1 MDINRCYNILS
12 VTPKSTDED
21 ITRSFRAMAM
31 KYHPDK
37 NPDKKERANEQMT
50 ILNTAYSTLMGYR
63 FKEAESAVEYED
75 HSNRERAEAAARE
88 AALKKAREDEL
99 RGLRDEARREHL
111 INRFVQARDSAKESG
126 PTISARTS
134 RSSRNVSSY
143 RAQ

>member
-37 NPDKKERANEQMT
+37 NPDKKEWANEQMT

-99 RGLRDEARREHL
+99 RGLRDEARR
-111 INRFVQARDSAKESG
+111 
-126 PTISARTS
+126 
-134 RSSRNVSSY
+134 
-143 RAQ
+143 